1 MMMKI
6 LPAMGAL
13 PLQFTPLAQE
23 PPVLLLGPERGGQG
37 WLSPAWGQLRGIIK
51 GLLSLQHE
59 GVCLAPWTPVIFTG
73 VK

>member
-23 PPVLLLGPERGGQG
+23 PPVLLLGLERGGQG
-37 WLSPAWGQLRGIIK
+37 WVVPSMGTIK
-51 GLLSLQHE
+51 GDN
-59 GVCLAPWTPVIFTG
+59 
-73 VK
+73 